1 MMVDKILDGK
11 KLAKQIREEIKKK
24 VSDLKYEQGI
34 IPGLAVVMVGDD
46 PASAS
51 YVSMKEK
58 ACVEAGFYSE
68 VHKLDENIS
77 EIQLL
82 SLIEDLNN
90 NTKIHGILVQ
100 LPLPKHIDEKIINE
114 RIEPSKDVDGFSP
127 INLGKLSLKQP
138 SFIPCTPKGIIKLM
152 KHYDITIE
160 GKNAVVVGRSD
171 IVGKPVATLLLHENA
186 TVTLCH
192 SKTKNLS
199 FHTKKADILV
209 AALGKSKFITKEM
222 VKEGA
227 IIIDAGTTKINNKL
241 TGDVDFEEVF
251 ERVEK
256 ITPVPGGVGPMTIA
270 MLLEN
275 TLEAVL
281 KK

>member
-1 MMVDKILDGK
+1 MIDKILDGK

-24 VSDLKYEQGI
+24 VNDLKYDQDI
-34 IPGLAVVMVGDD
+34 TPGLAVVMVGDD

-51 YVSMKEK
+51 YVNMKEK

-68 VHKLDENIS
+68 VHKLNENIS
-77 EIQLL
+77 QVQLL
-82 SLIEDLNN
+82 SLIDDLNN

-114 RIEPSKDVDGFSP
+114 RIDPDKDVDGFSP
-127 INLGKLSLKQP
+127 INLGKLFLKQP

-160 GKNAVVVGRSD
+160 GKNAVVIGRSD

-192 SKTKNLS
+192 SKTKSLS
-199 FHTKKADILV
+199 LYTKKADIIV
-209 AALGKSKFITKEM
+209 AAIGKANFLTKEM
-222 VKEGA
+222 IQEGA
-227 IIIDAGTTKINNKL
+227 IIIDAGTTKLNNKL
-241 TGDVDFEEVF
+241 TGDVDYKAVYEK
-251 ERVEK
+251 VEK